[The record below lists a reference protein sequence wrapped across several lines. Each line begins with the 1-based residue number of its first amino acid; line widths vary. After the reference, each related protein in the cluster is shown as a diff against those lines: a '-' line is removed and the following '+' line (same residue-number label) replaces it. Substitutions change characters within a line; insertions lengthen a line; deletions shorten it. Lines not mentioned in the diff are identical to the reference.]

1 MPTYEF
7 MCHEGHQFDIW
18 CSISSKP
25 EHPPC
30 PVEVRYPVPMI
41 AVMCEEH
48 EPGCT
53 CKQPVPQL
61 GPCEAPSK
69 QVFLTPPTTW
79 IAGVDHKTVLDYPGS
94 KAQKAGHVHS
104 HGFKYGTK
112 VSSGAGGMINPRTST
127 EAPVASNVIPDYK
140 TSTKRWLRKE
150 GLL

>member
-7 MCHEGHQFDIW
+7 MCPEGHQFEIW

-25 EHPPC
+25 ENPPC
-30 PVEVRYPVPMI
+30 PVEVERTYCNPPCD
-41 AVMCEEH
+41 MCSPSD
-48 EPGCT
+48 EPCGL
-53 CKQPVPQL
+53 P
-61 GPCEAPSK
+61 AK

-112 VSSGAGGMINPRTST
+112 VSSGAGGMINPRTSA

-140 TSTKRWLRKE
+140 TSTKRRLRKE